1 MKSHPHFQ
9 RISSWVPSGFES
21 NRAKNPCSASPSPRG
36 QHRSP
41 AAIKSCSQLAQTRY
55 TKWLG
60 RALGNPDGWDM
71 NRTSGWS
78 FRQERR
84 SSVSRDL
91 AMPAM
96 LSLPFLLTTT
106 QHQEELAHLRRGG
119 PAQPF
124 TRCHN
129 QHFATPSSSPLFRAG
144 RTEACQEGEGRE
156 LFKMRVMYQPR
167 PGAATKTPAR

>member
-96 LSLPFLLTTT
+96 FVTSLPAHNNTASGGAGTFAPWGACTAFHTMPQPTLCHAK
-106 QHQEELAHLRRGG
+106 QLATV
-119 PAQPF
+119 Q
-124 TRCHN
+124 
-129 QHFATPSSSPLFRAG
+129 S
-144 RTEACQEGEGRE
+144 
-156 LFKMRVMYQPR
+156 R
-167 PGAATKTPAR
+167 PH